1 MGYKGSLTSSS
12 FFIDE
17 PELSEDEKRGE
28 TLRKFRENGFLVE
41 SERLS
46 TNPVEKMWK
55 SSGDEPII

>member
-1 MGYKGSLTSSS
+1 LAKL
-12 FFIDE
+12 FRE
-17 PELSEDEKRGE
+17 RELSEDEKRGE
-28 TLRKFRENGFLVE
+28 PLRKFRENGFRIE

>member
-1 MGYKGSLTSSS
+1 MGYKGSQTSLS
-12 FFIDE
+12 FFISE
-17 PELSEDEKRGE
+17 RELSEDEKRGE
-28 TLRKFRENGFLVE
+28 TLRKFMEKGFRIE